1 MPPKVDAT
9 QSAIDVLNKPNYRQL
24 FDAIMKKECDAALL
38 CKDTPETFIVLGDI
52 VVIGYHIRLSF
63 VATLAA
69 SGPMTKLVS
78 LVGL

>member
-1 MPPKVDAT
+1 
-9 QSAIDVLNKPNYRQL
+9 
-24 FDAIMKKECDAALL
+24 MKKECDAALL